1 MQLIELQGHI
11 EGHLGRELPTL
22 QTLKLKD
29 WYYTKQ
35 PIFYTDET
43 TGNLLWAD
51 TNDKKTFTLAS
62 IIHTV
67 LDNTGEFI

>member
-1 MQLIELQGHI
+1 MKLHVLVGQIEKHAGGDLNPLQ
-11 EGHLGRELPTL
+11 HLT
-22 QTLKLKD
+22 LKD